1 MAAVAAGIIAF
12 FIYLTSRLASPELA
26 LLYGELAAQDSGQI
40 VARLE
45 QMSVPYQLSEEG
57 GKIFV
62 PQDQVGRMRMVM
74 AEEGLPSGGSVGYE
88 IFDRSEGLG
97 TPNFVQNINHVRAL
111 ERELARSIG
120 SISSSQEEQTSELQ
134 SLKRIS

>member
-1 MAAVAAGIIAF
+1 
-12 FIYLTSRLASPELA
+12 
-26 LLYGELAAQDSGQI
+26 
-40 VARLE
+40 
-45 QMSVPYQLSEEG
+45 MSVPYQLSEEG

-97 TPNFVQNINHVRAL
+97 TTNFVQNINHVRAL
-111 ERELARSIG
+111 EGELARTIG
-120 SISSSQEEQTSELQ
+120 SISSVKQARVHLVLPRRELFRDRKSTSLN
-134 SLKRIS
+134 SSHTFAS

>member
-1 MAAVAAGIIAF
+1 MRISDWSLYVCSSD
-12 FIYLTSRLASPELA
+12 LTSRLASPELA

-88 IFDRSEGLG
+88 IFEDRKSTRL
-97 TPNFVQNINHVRAL
+97 N
-111 ERELARSIG
+111 
-120 SISSSQEEQTSELQ
+120 SSH
-134 SLKRIS
+134 

>member
-26 LLYGELAAQDSGQI
+26 LLYGALAAQDSGQI

-45 QMSVPYQLSEEG
+45 QMSVPHQLSEEG

-62 PQDQVGRMRMVM
+62 PQDQVGRLRMVM
-74 AEEGLPSGGSVGYE
+74 AEEGLPSGGSVGSE
-88 IFDRSEGLG
+88 NLDRSEGPG
-97 TPNFVQNINHVRAL
+97 PPHFVHNITPVRAL
-111 ERELARSIG
+111 AGAPPPPTG
-120 SISSSQEEQTSELQ
+120 SA
-134 SLKRIS
+134 

>member
-74 AEEGLPSGGSVGYE
+74 AEDGLPRGGHRAGEPPVGKKW
-88 IFDRSEGLG
+88 FTKSRS
-97 TPNFVQNINHVRAL
+97 QCW
-111 ERELARSIG
+111 
-120 SISSSQEEQTSELQ
+120 
-134 SLKRIS
+134 RIQ

>member
-45 QMSVPYQLSEEG
+45 QMGVPYQHSEEG

-62 PQDQVGRMRMVM
+62 PQDQVGRIRMVM
-74 AEEGLPSGGSVGYE
+74 AEEGLPSGGSAGYE
-88 IFDRSEGLG
+88 IFDRPEGLG
-97 TPNFVQNINHVRAL
+97 STTFVKHNSPVRAL
-111 ERELARSIG
+111 EGEIQHTHGPISTVQRARDPLRKG
-120 SISSSQEEQTSELQ
+120 Q
-134 SLKRIS
+134 R